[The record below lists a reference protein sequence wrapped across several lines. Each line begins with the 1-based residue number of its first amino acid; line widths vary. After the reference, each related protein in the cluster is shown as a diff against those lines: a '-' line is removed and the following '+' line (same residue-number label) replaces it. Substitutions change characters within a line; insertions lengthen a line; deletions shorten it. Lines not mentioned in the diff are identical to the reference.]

1 MQQAAFSFTKYQVEK
16 FVFDAQY
23 VTDNQISIKLE
34 PKGKLD
40 TNESVFILYF
50 SFFAFDSQKG
60 FEQSF
65 VECFMSAE
73 FNFTEKINSINDIPA
88 YFYANSIAI
97 VFPYL
102 RSFVSSLTIQANQK
116 PIVLPTM
123 NLSSLS
129 SQLKENT
136 EVI

>member
-1 MQQAAFSFTKYQVEK
+1 MQQATFSFTKYQIEK

-50 SFFAFDSQKG
+50 SFCAFDSQIG

-65 VECFMSAE
+65 IECFMSAE
-73 FNFTEKINSINDIPA
+73 FSFAEKINDINDIPN